1 MEQLDIQGKV
11 EQNLRE
17 MHQALSRAEKYGDD
31 NTMVIVNRNQMLSH
45 LKKISSSIYDL
56 LDKYEMTSVGKD
68 RARRE
73 MEREKE
79 EIEKQAKKQAEDIY
93 AGAVMYTDNA
103 LNGII
108 ERIEES
114 KVRVTEIFDDLQ
126 KEMQKEEEVIRNNKL
141 DLQSQL
147 QILNDTK
154 VYMMAIEEANKKIAQ
169 ELGEM
174 EADWDDEE
182 IDYANAPYAMDPDAI
197 IEKSE
202 REKML
207 EQMADAEYF
216 KRQGETEPEAQEKKK
231 GLFHRKEKKK

>member
-216 KRQGETEPEAQEKKK
+216 KRQGETEPEPQEKKK